1 MIRIAI
7 TGAPGVGKSTVC
19 RNVLKQL
26 KCTYGGMTSADI
38 RVKGERVGFEIRD
51 IATGKQG
58 ILAHKQGSGPRVGS
72 YHVNLDDLNNIGV
85 AAIKNAMSSELIVI
99 DEIAPMEFK
108 SPEFVRAVEEA
119 LNSSKNML
127 VVLHQK
133 SSHPIAERIRRDFAV
148 YTVTVE
154 NRASLVSEIA
164 EKIIKAPQ

>member
-7 TGAPGVGKSTVC
+7 TGSPGTGKSTVC
-19 RNVLKQL
+19 RSVLKQL
-26 KCTYGGMTSADI
+26 ECTYGGMTSADI
-38 RVKGERVGFEIRD
+38 REKGERAGFEIRD

-58 ILAHKQGSGPRVGS
+58 ILAHRQGSGPRVGS

-108 SPEFVRAVEEA
+108 SPEFVKAVEEA

-133 SSHPIAERIRRDFAV
+133 SSHPVAERIRREFAV

-154 NRASLVSEIA
+154 NRASLVSEIV
-164 EKIIKAPQ
+164 EKIIKAPL